1 MDNSRKYKDH
11 LMISVDKLPET
22 VLLPGD
28 PGRVYEIANYLEN
41 VKEVGSNR
49 SYITITG
56 DYKGLPIA
64 VCSSGIGG
72 PSTEIAVVEL
82 HRLGVKNIVR
92 IGTSG
97 GLSKELEPGDLVVLT
112 GCVRY
117 SGTTSLFVPE
127 SYPAVSDYR
136 ILSAL
141 LYACEKNHVNYHVGM
156 GLSIDS
162 FYATKPEPLGENLPT
177 EIIKKLEFWINSGAI
192 QLDMEAATLFVL
204 ANLLGI
210 SAGAICTVGSN
221 VTLHSV
227 PKHSPSNENAI
238 KCACEAVYTFN
249 RWKKAAERY
258 GKKFILPPISDLG
271 CEEDG

>member
-1 MDNSRKYKDH
+1 MDNSRKHKDH

-28 PGRVYEIANYLEN
+28 PGRVYEIANCLEN
-41 VKEVGSNR
+41 VKEVGNNR

-56 DYKGLPIA
+56 DYKGHTIA

-82 HRLGVKNIVR
+82 HRLGVKNIIR

-97 GLSKELEPGDLVVLT
+97 GLSKKLAPGDLVVLT
-112 GCVRY
+112 SCARY

-127 SYPAVSDYR
+127 NYPAVSDYR

-141 LYACEKNHVNYHVGM
+141 LYACEKNQVNFHVGM
-156 GLSIDS
+156 GLSVDS
-162 FYATKPEPLGENLPT
+162 FYATKQEPLGERLST
-177 EIIKKLEFWINSGAI
+177 TILEKLDFWINSGAL

-204 ANLLGI
+204 AKLLGMN
-210 SAGAICTVGSN
+210 AGAICTVGSN
-221 VTLHSV
+221 LLLHSL
-227 PKHSPSNENAI
+227 PKKAPSNEDAI
-238 KCACEAVYTFN
+238 KCACEAAFVFN
-249 RWKKAAERY
+249 CWKKAAERY

-271 CEEDG
+271 CEENG